1 MFKVHFL
8 NVGHGDGSIIE
19 FPNRKMMIDINNGQ
33 ALDETT
39 KNELMESFSITPV
52 DLMFKSFNK
61 ILLEKG
67 YNIPLTNPIQYIKD
81 LGITSVFR
89 FVLSHPHM
97 DHMTGLNALVNEE
110 EIGIAN
116 FWHSGVEIE
125 KPDFSNSTYN
135 EQDWDT
141 YIKLKDS
148 KENPKNLVK
157 NAGDTGEFWTND
169 GIEILCPTDELKEL
183 AVEKNRLNL
192 CSYVLLITYKGYRFV
207 LAGDAEKE
215 NWDYIVENYAD
226 KITNINILKAAHH
239 GRESGFHEEAVKL
252 MNPEYT
258 IVSVGKKPDTDAH
271 DKYRKYTREKV
282 LSTRFRGN
290 IIVSITE
297 NGEGSIDWEYNKND

>member
-1 MFKVHFL
+1 M
-8 NVGHGDGSIIE
+8 
-19 FPNRKMMIDINNGQ
+19 
-33 ALDETT
+33 
-39 KNELMESFSITPV
+39 ELFSITPV
-52 DLMFKSFNK
+52 DLMFKPFNEV
-61 ILLEKG
+61 LSEKG

-97 DHMTGLNALVNEE
+97 DHMTGLHALVNEE
-110 EIGIAN
+110 EIGIEN

-125 KPDFSNSTYN
+125 NPDFSKSPYN
-135 EQDWDT
+135 EEDWDT

-148 KENPKNLVK
+148 EENPKNLVK
-157 NAGDTGEFWTND
+157 NSGDTGNFWTND
-169 GIEILCPTDELKEL
+169 GIEILSPNDDLKEL
-183 AVEKNRLNL
+183 AVAKDRLNL
-192 CSYVLLITYKGYRFV
+192 CSYVFLITYKGYKFV

-290 IIVSITE
+290 IIVSVTE
-297 NGEGSIDWEYNKND
+297 SGEGSINWEYNKND

>member
-8 NVGHGDGSIIE
+8 NVGHGDCAIIE

-33 ALDETT
+33 AIDETT
-39 KNELMESFSITPV
+39 KNELIESLSISQV
-52 DLMFKSFNK
+52 DLMFKSFDR
-61 ILLEKG
+61 ILSEKG
-67 YNIPLTNPIQYIKD
+67 YPLTNPIQYIKN
-81 LGITSVFR
+81 LGITSFFR

-97 DHMTGLNALVNEE
+97 DHMTGLDALVNEE
-110 EIGIAN
+110 KIGVDN
-116 FWHSGVEIE
+116 FWHSGVDIE
-125 KPDFSNSTYN
+125 KPNFTESIYN
-135 EQDWDT
+135 EEDWNA
-141 YIKLKDS
+141 YVKLKDS
-148 KENPKNLVK
+148 EESPKNLVK
-157 NAGDTGEFWTND
+157 SSGNTGEFWTDD
-169 GIEILCPTDELKEL
+169 GIEILSPTDDLKEL

-192 CSYVLLITYKGYRFV
+192 CSYVFLITYKGYKFV

-226 KITNINILKAAHH
+226 KLANINILKAAHH

-290 IIVSITE
+290 IIVSVTE
-297 NGEGSIDWEYNKND
+297 SGDGSIDWEYNKND

>member
-1 MFKVHFL
+1 
-8 NVGHGDGSIIE
+8 
-19 FPNRKMMIDINNGQ
+19 MIDINNGQ

-39 KNELMESFSITPV
+39 KNELMELFSITPV
-52 DLMFKSFNK
+52 DLMFKPFNEV
-61 ILLEKG
+61 LSEKG

-97 DHMTGLNALVNEE
+97 DHMTGLHALVNEE
-110 EIGIAN
+110 EIGIEN

-125 KPDFSNSTYN
+125 NPDFSKSPYN
-135 EQDWDT
+135 EEDWDT

-148 KENPKNLVK
+148 EENPKNLVK
-157 NAGDTGEFWTND
+157 NSGDTGNFWTND
-169 GIEILCPTDELKEL
+169 GIEILSPNDDLKEL
-183 AVEKNRLNL
+183 AVAKDRLNL
-192 CSYVLLITYKGYRFV
+192 CSYVFLITYKGYKFV

-290 IIVSITE
+290 IIVSVTE
-297 NGEGSIDWEYNKND
+297 SGEGSINWEYNKND